1 MRLLTLARH
10 NARLLLREPGP
21 ALSRILSPLAL
32 IAVLQPLYREMH
44 LDGDR
49 AVIMALV
56 LFSTLGLSV
65 VANALLSERVWHT
78 LDRLRATAL
87 RPRDLVLGKCAA
99 PLAVLV
105 LQQLV
110 VFGAGAAVF
119 GLRPRSPLLLA
130 TMGVVWA
137 VTVLCLGAALA
148 SVTSTPSAVSAI
160 TDAVSFACT
169 AFSGALLP
177 LSAMADWARAIAPV
191 LPGFWVVRGFEAALD
206 GSVVAVLTSAAVL
219 LGLAAVAVAVAARR
233 LWR

>member
-1 MRLLTLARH
+1 MRILVLARH

-32 IAVLQPLYREMH
+32 IAILQPLYREMH

-49 AVIMALV
+49 AVIMAFL

-105 LQQLV
+105 LQQVV
-110 VFGAGAAVF
+110 VFGAGVAVF
-119 GLRPRSPLLLA
+119 GLRPRSPVLLGA
-130 TMGVVWA
+130 MGLIWA

-148 SVTSTPSAVSAI
+148 AVTSTPSAVSAI
-160 TDAVSFACT
+160 TDAASFVST
-169 AFSGALLP
+169 ALSGALLP
-177 LSAMADWARAIAPV
+177 LSAMAGWVRAIAPV
-191 LPGFWVVRGFEAALD
+191 SPGFWAMRGFEAALD
-206 GSVVAVLTSAAVL
+206 GAVAPFLTSAAVL
-219 LGLAAVAVAVAARR
+219 LGVAVLAATLAARR
-233 LWR
+233 LAR